1 MITVVGR
8 KLIIPETD
16 KQIGTTYDNNSEV
29 RHLRINR
36 ITTGGVDLSNL
47 RFKLDLE
54 YADTTLDTCL
64 LDVEVQDEYVLLTW
78 TIPAACLTHK
88 GTVWIAIRGYDENG
102 TVKWATNRGAVYAG
116 HTIFDGEAYSGHL
129 AEFEQLEE
137 RITQKIEILDTNES
151 ERQTAE
157 EQREA
162 NEERRINNEAEWQRQ
177 AEAAIDAANATLEIA
192 TEKAATATRAAD
204 TATTKASE
212 ASSSAASAGQS
223 AATATQKAETVTTKA
238 AEASDSAAS
247 AGQSAA
253 TATQKAET
261 ATTKAAEASDSA
273 ASASQSAATATQKAE
288 TATTKAGEADAS
300 ATSAGQSATI
310 ATQKAEVATTKA
322 AEAAASAER
331 AQQAAGCDGT
341 AQSISAIDTQGLLT
355 EIGGNSNA
363 QALLDELA
371 LRVATQLVSNTAF
384 TAELLKYV
392 AKSQIVN
399 NLLAT
404 ETGNVLDAVQGKALA
419 DMIGNTADLPGGAAN
434 IVSAIVTQN
443 SNLAVKYGRMRKLTS
458 SDNLDNITDNGI
470 YWYGTES
477 VPQNAPYQNAAV
489 VEVIGSSSA
498 TGEKFQRVTRYG
510 VPGKSSCRPLGGG
523 SNGWLEWTE
532 SLTNVDY
539 ETQSITNQYGL
550 NLNLIK
556 FGNDNVKVI
565 RLSGYI
571 NKALTSGTEYIIATH
586 VDLKSKVDWY
596 HNVFVSGKG
605 SELTIY
611 LNIDKDGKVKITPK
625 TAIASGTAINM
636 MEYYV

>member
-29 RHLRINR
+29 RHIRINR
-36 ITTGGVDLSNL
+36 ITTGGVDLSSL
-47 RFKLDLE
+47 RFRLDLE

-64 LDVEVQDEYVLLTW
+64 LDVEVQDEYVLLIW

-88 GTVWIAIRGYDENG
+88 GTVWIAIRAYDENG
-102 TVKWATNRGAVYAG
+102 TVKWATNRGAVYVG
-116 HTIFDGEAYSGHL
+116 HTIFDGEAYNGHL

-137 RITQKIEILDTNES
+137 RITQKMEILDTNES

-177 AEAAIDAANATLEIA
+177 ALAAIDTANATLETA

-204 TATTKASE
+204 TATTKA
-212 ASSSAASAGQS
+212 
-223 AATATQKAETVTTKA
+223 

-247 AGQSAA
+247 ASQSAA
-253 TATQKAET
+253 TATQEAETATTKASEASDSAASASQSAATATQEAET

-273 ASASQSAATATQKAE
+273 ASASQSATTATQKAE

-371 LRVATQLVSNTAF
+371 LRVATQLVSNTEF

-404 ETGNVLDAVQGKALA
+404 ETGNVLDAAQGKVLV
-419 DMIGNTADLPGGAAN
+419 DMIGNTANLPGGAAD

-443 SNLAVKYGRMRKLTS
+443 SNL
-458 SDNLDNITDNGI
+458 SDKTNTDDFNNLKNSIVMVNVTGFAIGI
-470 YWYGTES
+470 DG
-477 VPQNAPYQNAAV
+477 NN
-489 VEVIGSSSA
+489 VIIQWL
-498 TGEKFQRVTRYG
+498 TGENREFGYALNVGIMDGTMQFFYRE
-510 VPGKSSCRPLGGG
+510 
-523 SNGWLEWTE
+523 NGTWKPSW
-532 SLTNVDY
+532 
-539 ETQSITNQYGL
+539 
-550 NLNLIK
+550 
-556 FGNDNVKVI
+556 
-565 RLSGYI
+565 
-571 NKALTSGTEYIIATH
+571 NK
-586 VDLKSKVDWY
+586 
-596 HNVFVSGKG
+596 
-605 SELTIY
+605 
-611 LNIDKDGKVKITPK
+611 
-625 TAIASGTAINM
+625 
-636 MEYYV
+636 

>member
-64 LDVEVQDEYVLLTW
+64 LDAEVQDEYILLTW
-78 TIPAACLTHK
+78 TIPDSCVAHK
-88 GTVWIAIRGYDENG
+88 GTVWAAVRAYDENG
-102 TVKWATNRGAVYAG
+102 TVKWATNRGPLYVD
-116 HTIFDGEAYSGHL
+116 HTIFDGEAYSGKL
-129 AEFEQLEE
+129 TEFEQLEE
-137 RITQKIEILDTNES
+137 RITQKTETLDANES
-151 ERQTAE
+151 ERQAAE
-157 EQREA
+157 EQRKE
-162 NEERRINNEAEWQRQ
+162 NEERRVNNEAEWQEQ
-177 AEAAIDAANATLEIA
+177 AEAAITRADEILE
-192 TEKAATATRAAD
+192 AATD
-204 TATTKASE
+204 KAQE
-212 ASSSAASAGQS
+212 AAS
-223 AATATQKAETVTTKA
+223 
-238 AEASDSAAS
+238 
-247 AGQSAA
+247 
-253 TATQKAET
+253 
-261 ATTKAAEASDSA
+261 
-273 ASASQSAATATQKAE
+273 
-288 TATTKAGEADAS
+288 S

-419 DMIGNTADLPGGAAN
+419 DMIGNTADLPGGAAD

-443 SNLAVKYGRMRKLTS
+443 NNFDKYYSL
-458 SDNLDNITDNGI
+458 SDAIQIPSGADLNNYTDFGN
-470 YWYGTES
+470 Y
-477 VPQNAPYQNAAV
+477 V
-489 VEVIGSSSA
+489 SSA
-498 TGEKFQRVTRYG
+498 ASISSTLQNCPALNGGFVLHVERVTGATDGTFLKQRIIYNEAKSLEFWR
-510 VPGKSSCRPLGGG
+510 VKTGKESWSSWVSPI
-523 SNGWLEWTE
+523 
-532 SLTNVDY
+532 TNADY
-539 ETQSITNQYGL
+539 NAQSITNQYGL
-550 NLNLIK
+550 NLHLVK
-556 FGNDNVKVI
+556 FGNDNLKVI

-571 NKALTSGTEYIIATH
+571 NKTLTAGTEYIIASN
-586 VDLKSKVDWY
+586 VSLKSRVDWY

-605 SELTIY
+605 SELTVY
-611 LNIDKDGKVKITPK
+611 LNIDNDGNVKITPK